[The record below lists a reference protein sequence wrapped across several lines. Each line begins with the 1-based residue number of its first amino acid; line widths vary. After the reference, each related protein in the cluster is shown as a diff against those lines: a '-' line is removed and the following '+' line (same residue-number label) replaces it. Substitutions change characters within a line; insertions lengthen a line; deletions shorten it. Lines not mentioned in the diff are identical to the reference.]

1 MTRNLCQL
9 GFQSQPSWSGAEQRS
24 KKPTD
29 YTPVLSRWHLTQVGD
44 GWSLW
49 RSPVF
54 PPRLESR
61 ERETGSFGPRLY
73 HELLILLSFHFP
85 SNTWEKKHEYCGAGE
100 DSLDSKE
107 VKSVNHKGNQ
117 PCIYSLEGLI
127 LKLKLQYFGHLMR
140 RADSLR
146 KDPDAGKDWGWE
158 EMGAREDEMVGWHHQ
173 LNGHEFE
180 QTLGDGE
187 GQGSMPCCSSCG
199 LKESDTV

>member
-1 MTRNLCQL
+1 MAPDSSWWWMEPLKVPSISTKTRVKRKRNRQL
-9 GFQSQPSWSGAEQRS
+9 WAQTVPWASYPSFISFSQQHMR
-24 KKPTD
+24 
-29 YTPVLSRWHLTQVGD
+29 
-44 GWSLW
+44 
-49 RSPVF
+49 
-54 PPRLESR
+54 
-61 ERETGSFGPRLY
+61 
-73 HELLILLSFHFP
+73 
-85 SNTWEKKHEYCGAGE
+85 KKHEYCGAGE